1 MLLNADHVL
10 YNQLIMNIYS
20 EWKPLFKAQPFLLFC
35 FTLIGISSLSIFKS
49 KWSEAEYISSL
60 GGLDHFFV

>member
-20 EWKPLFKAQPFLLFC
+20 EWKPLFKAQTFFFG